1 MAEKASKETKSELR
15 CMAVQSVPRLGV
27 KGKGLQ
33 SQDWGPVGL
42 VCNDTVSLHNG
53 VTQVQG
59 RSRRGIFKGP
69 TPPATARA
77 AAATITYAL
86 CSG

>member
-1 MAEKASKETKSELR
+1 M
-15 CMAVQSVPRLGV
+15 QSVPRLGV
-27 KGKGLQ
+27 KAKGLQ
-33 SQDWGPVGL
+33 SQDRGPVGL
-42 VCNDTVSLHNG
+42 VCNGTVSGHSG
-53 VTQVQG
+53 VTPVQG
-59 RSRRGIFKGP
+59 RSRRGISKGP